1 MGVISEHFMFAQIL
15 SDNIDMVVYRGRT
28 GRKPSGRRRFISACA
43 FLFFLTLGLRPI
55 VGLASAPPLLG
66 LVPSGARQS
75 VINAAEAYLGT
86 PYLFGGSTKSGIDC
100 SGLVYV
106 SYLQATG
113 IKIPRTV
120 DSLAI
125 WILVIPVSEL
135 EPGDLVFFD
144 LDAKANPSPAQGQT
158 TVSQTAVSLSR
169 ADHVGIY
176 IGDELFIHAA
186 STGPQTGVIQ
196 SSLNES
202 GWKRRLLFAGRALP
216 ASTFSGLAFDWGAG
230 VSFAQLE
237 DLQGGLLAF
246 VRGLSG
252 WGEVSF
258 PLSKNFSAGLRAG
271 ADWDRALGVVRVP
284 VELSIGQM
292 SGFSV
297 FAGPAFTFGSPDLG
311 GRLYTPGNS
320 FIATG
325 GLRWSPLIFSSGAQ
339 RFGTYFELRYDY
351 YVPTAGQTEA
361 ALTDLRACLNFSIGF
376 RLRTVKY

>member
-1 MGVISEHFMFAQIL
+1 MFVQML
-15 SDNIDMVVYRGRT
+15 SDNVDMGACHVRVG
-28 GRKPSGRRRFISACA
+28 GWPGGHRRLTSVC
-43 FLFFLTLGLRPI
+43 FFLLF
-55 VGLASAPPLLG
+55 LALAFQPAFGVVSAPPLLG
-66 LVPSGARQS
+66 LASSSARQS
-75 VINAAEAYLGT
+75 VLNAAESYLGV
-86 PYLFGGSTKSGIDC
+86 PYRFGGSTKSGIDC

-120 DSLAI
+120 DTLAR
-125 WILVIPVSEL
+125 WSLVIPVGEL

-144 LDAKANPSPAQGQT
+144 LQAKGEASSAQAPT
-158 TVSQTAVSLSR
+158 SVSQAASFLSK

-176 IGDELFIHAA
+176 IGDGFFIHAA
-186 STGPQTGVIQ
+186 SSGPHTGVIQ
-196 SSLNES
+196 SSLNDSE
-202 GWKRRLLFAGRALP
+202 WKRRLLFAGRALP
-216 ASTFSGLAFDWGAG
+216 TSTLSGFAFDWGAG

-237 DLQGGLLAF
+237 TLEGGPLAF
-246 VRGLSG
+246 MRGLSG

-271 ADWDRALGVVRVP
+271 ADWDRYLGVVRVP
-284 VELSIGQM
+284 VELDIGQI

-297 FAGPAFTFGSPDLG
+297 FAGPALTLGAPDMD
-311 GRLYTPGNS
+311 GRLYSPGDF

-325 GLRWSPLIFSSGAQ
+325 GLRWSPLFFSSGAQ

-351 YVPTAGQTEA
+351 YVPAEGQTEA
-361 ALTDLRACLNFSIGF
+361 PQTDLRSCLNFSIGI